1 MFKPIQARLH
11 LRRWRSGKATL
22 IAVGAVAAVLV
33 IALGVYYVNKPK
45 APPKAADVPIVS
57 PEQEAAKQQAGEAGL
72 GVQGNPGQ
80 PGAPIERMP
89 DGKPLPM

>member
-1 MFKPIQARLH
+1 MYKPIRG
-11 LRRWRSGKATL
+11 RRSGKAAL
-22 IAVGAVAAVLV
+22 IAVSVVAAVLV
-33 IALGVYYVNKPK
+33 IALGIYYVNKPK
-45 APPKAADVPIVS
+45 EPPKFVDTPVVS